1 MNRNFVNPAFAIG
14 AIFLCF
20 AAGFSGAR
28 LGMSQA
34 KNTESFPRVVS
45 HLLENSDIELT
56 VAQQAKIDTL
66 RQGYEM
72 ERRSSG
78 VRLQTAL
85 IALAEAVVQ
94 SVDNPDQTEVA
105 AALVDRIVHERR
117 MASISYISDARKVL
131 DQRQRALFDKAFLR
145 VVANDPTYSQ

>member
-1 MNRNFVNPAFAIG
+1 MNRNFVNLAIAIG

-20 AAGFSGAR
+20 AAGFGGAR

-45 HLLENSDIELT
+45 HLLENSDVGLT

-85 IALAEAVVQ
+85 IALAEAVIQ
-94 SVDNPDQTEVA
+94 SVDNPDQTEA
-105 AALVDRIVHERR
+105 AATLVDRIVHERR
-117 MASISYISDARKVL
+117 MASISYISDAREVL
-131 DQRQRALFDKAFLR
+131 DPRQRAIFDKAFLR
-145 VVANDPTYSQ
+145 VVANDPSYSQ